1 VAGEWLILAFAF
13 QVTWLASWTD
23 KVQEKTKYMMLNAA
37 SKLRGQKDRMK
48 FELARKLS
56 KNINILREKYRKDWT
71 SKTMQIRQRAVAL
84 YFIDL
89 VCPLSMFHLWR
100 RCYFYHRVLF
110 SQLVIIIVFIKQTR
124 SSRDEHVKMSQVC
137 WLPFVDWTPSFN
149 NLWCKNYKRGE
160 KLDL

>member
-1 VAGEWLILAFAF
+1 M
-13 QVTWLASWTD
+13 TWLASWTD

-89 VCPLSMFHLWR
+89 VCPLSMFHL
-100 RCYFYHRVLF
+100 
-110 SQLVIIIVFIKQTR
+110 
-124 SSRDEHVKMSQVC
+124 
-137 WLPFVDWTPSFN
+137 
-149 NLWCKNYKRGE
+149 
-160 KLDL
+160 